1 MLKILLGWLGITSAP
16 IRGLHSEKRVVTVN
30 IFAEEPW
37 LMGIAKSAIQELDLP
52 WQCTDM
58 IKQAAKDEAL
68 RCIRQG
74 VKPDKVFIKT
84 LVPLVFH
91 SQ

>member
-1 MLKILLGWLGITSAP
+1 MLRILLGRLGVRSAP
-16 IRGLHSEKRVVTVN
+16 ISGLRSVKRMATVN

-68 RCIRQG
+68 RCIR
-74 VKPDKVFIKT
+74 
-84 LVPLVFH
+84 
-91 SQ
+91 